1 MREDAKVTH
10 NELLQRLNDPWLALV
25 DVLPVES
32 YDKAHIPGAIHL
44 PLPAIRESGRSVL
57 RDLNREIVVYCEGP
71 SCPMAAEAVALLKEL
86 GYRNV
91 RRLEEG
97 ISGWKKN
104 GGTVARPTRNPA
116 ATPPARK
123 KTTSLAPRLVLL
135 EKSSF
140 LTLLGVWLC
149 MVLIFGLAY
158 TILPMLY
165 PSGSGLK
172 ENAHLLGHSFI
183 DVLTAIYF
191 SFVTAT
197 SVGFGD
203 VVPVGAN
210 RVLAVIE
217 SGLAL
222 LLFGVI
228 VTKLVQSRQEELIE
242 ETHRIAFEDR
252 LARVRSNLHFVLME
266 LQQIETECHRAF
278 APDRV
283 IPRLE
288 GVIMVFVGE
297 LKSIYDLLQ
306 RPHETPMETMV
317 ESMLASL
324 TANLRQ
330 LRDLLDRSQDDADP
344 TDTFA
349 ALAFNAVLSP
359 HLKSIH
365 RLAAD
370 ICTACTPK
378 NESPELKYWLD
389 QIEELSQFG

>member
-1 MREDAKVTH
+1 MREDARVTH
-10 NELLQRLNDPWLALV
+10 NELLQRLNDPWLLVV
-25 DVLPVES
+25 DVLPEDS
-32 YDKAHIPGAIHL
+32 YDKAHIPGAISL
-44 PLPAIRESGRSVL
+44 PLPEIRESGRSVL

-71 SCPMAAEAVALLKEL
+71 SCPLAMEAVVLLKEL

-97 ISGWKKN
+97 LTGWKRN
-104 GGTVARPTRNPA
+104 GGTVER
-116 ATPPARK
+116 PARQTTTTLTGRKK
-123 KTTSLAPRLVLL
+123 KTAVSPRLALL

-140 LTLLGVWLC
+140 LTLLGFWLS

-158 TILPMLY
+158 AALPMLL
-165 PSGSGLK
+165 GGGTGLK
-172 ENAHLLGHSFI
+172 ENGRLLGHSFS
-183 DVLTAIYF
+183 DLMSAIYF

-203 VVPVGAN
+203 VVPVGPM
-210 RVLAVIE
+210 RVLAVLE

-228 VTKLVQSRQEELIE
+228 VTKLVQNRQEELIE

-297 LKSIYDLLQ
+297 LKSIHDLLKRQ
-306 RPHETPMETMV
+306 HDAPLETMV

-330 LRDLLDRSQDDADP
+330 LRDLLDRSHQGSDPNDA
-344 TDTFA
+344 FA

-365 RLAAD
+365 FLAAD
-370 ICTACTPK
+370 IRSECMTGSD
-378 NESPELKYWLD
+378 SPELKYWLD
-389 QIEELSQFG
+389 QIEELSQF